1 VSGFERVFL
10 GWNSVFLPNC
20 ATYILRQYGA
30 DLSQV
35 QIALPGRRAG
45 RRLQELLLEQAP
57 AHWAPPQ
64 TTTLGQLS
72 DRLTTQGL
80 PCAPELLR
88 DLTWVQ
94 VLQQQRKEDL
104 SRILAEL
111 PQGKDFSSWWPLAK
125 TIQDLH
131 RDLGGA
137 LHTFAEA
144 GQFASDAEGPRWLAL
159 SRIQQDYAAQ
169 LAEAGYGDPHLLRL
183 EALRAQKLVPAPG
196 PLLLIGITEGNPL
209 QRAMLLHPQI
219 QGQALVAAPEELAHA
234 FDDLGMPIP
243 EAWAER
249 QLDIA
254 SERVHVCADPAAQA
268 RKIIQELRRQPGQ
281 LAPEDLTLG
290 VLDDQSLP
298 PLARQFAEVG
308 IRVHGAQGQSLA
320 QSPPARLLAA
330 FADWMEK
337 PSAQAL
343 GQLLRHAD
351 CEEALGFALQRPSD
365 PGALDTYLAEH
376 VLEQAAP
383 PWLPAADPHGIAAT
397 NHLKQQS
404 AMLWHWC
411 EELRGKARDARAWAD
426 ALDALLQQLYGQR
439 EFDRSREADRE
450 LASALSSIAKRLL
463 QWRQLPEESCGLP
476 LDGPQAL
483 RLLVHHLR
491 QEEIPTPQRGG
502 GSIDAVGWL
511 ELALD
516 DAPALL
522 VCDMQEG
529 LVPAAP
535 QVHPLLEAPLRK
547 RLGLEQ
553 DAQRLARDHYLL
565 ECLCAQRQSPTW
577 PQFFLCRNNAL
588 GDPLLPSR
596 LFFLGEQGLLA
607 DRALTMFGEE
617 PNQTHRVD
625 GALPPA
631 PTWPRAQAMPEYE
644 QETFSPSRIN
654 AYLQSPY
661 TYYLRHVLGL
671 EDVEEDPQELSALHF
686 GNLVHEVLEQF
697 GRHEEAPTWTDA
709 QQLHRFLV
717 ELLHAEAKK
726 RFGDPP
732 RGTVGL
738 QLQQAEYR
746 LWRFALRQIGLVE
759 DGWRIH
765 EVEWSPQENSVPL
778 EFHGTSFRLGGRIDR
793 IDRREC
799 AGQVQWRI
807 IDYKSGDKA
816 MELKSCVMPRK
827 LIWKDVQM
835 ALYPHLA
842 APLIGRVPLEEM
854 PQSTEVGYWNLGASD
869 DSDALTLLRW
879 KEGML
884 AAMTTQVAAAIT
896 GIRAG
901 NFFDTEQRPPSFD
914 AFALRCM
921 GQGQLVA
928 MADEEQGDWEE

>member
-1 VSGFERVFL
+1 VSGFQRVFL
-10 GWNSVFLPNC
+10 GWNSAFLPNC
-20 ATYILRQYGA
+20 AAHLLEQYGP

-57 AHWAPPQ
+57 ASWAPPQ

-72 DRLTTQGL
+72 DRLTTQSL

-94 VLQQQRKEDL
+94 VLQQQRKSDL
-104 SRILAEL
+104 EKVLAEL
-111 PQGKDFSSWWPLAK
+111 PQGKEFSAWWPLAK

-137 LHTFAEA
+137 MHTFAEA
-144 GQFASDAEGPRWLAL
+144 GQFASAAEGPRWLAL
-159 SRIQQDYAAQ
+159 TRIQQDYATQ
-169 LAEAGYGDPHLLRL
+169 LADAGYGDPHLLRL
-183 EALRAQKLVPAPG
+183 DALRAQHLTPASG
-196 PLLLIGITEGNPL
+196 PLLLVGITEANPL
-209 QRAMLLHPQI
+209 QRAILLHPQV
-219 QGQALVAAPEELAHA
+219 QGQALVAAPKDLADA
-234 FDDLGMPIP
+234 FDELGMPIP
-243 EAWAER
+243 EAWAQR
-249 QLDIA
+249 QLDLA
-254 SERVHVCADPAAQA
+254 NQRVHMCADPADQA
-268 RKIIQELRRQPGQ
+268 RKVLEELRKQPAQ
-281 LAPEDLTLG
+281 FAPEDITLG
-290 VLDDQSLP
+290 VLDDRSLP

-308 IRVHGAQGQSLA
+308 VSVHGAQGQSLA

-330 FADWMEK
+330 LADWMEK
-337 PSAQAL
+337 PRAHAL

-351 CEEALGFALQRPSD
+351 CEEALSAELQRPSD
-365 PGALDTYLAEH
+365 PAALDTYLAEH

-383 PWLPAADPHGIAAT
+383 PWLPASYPQGIAAT

-404 AMLWHWC
+404 ALLWKWT
-411 EELRGKARDARAWAD
+411 EDLRGKARGARAWVD

-439 EFDRSREADRE
+439 ELDRSREADRE

-463 QWRQLPEESCGLP
+463 QWRQLPQEQSSLP
-476 LDGPQAL
+476 LAGSQAL

-553 DAQRLARDHYLL
+553 DALRLARDHYLL
-565 ECLCAQRQSPTW
+565 ECLCAQRQGHSW
-577 PQFFLCRNNAL
+577 PQLFLCRNNAQ

-596 LFFLGEQGLLA
+596 LFFLGEQSTLA
-607 DRALTMFGEE
+607 ARALSMFGEE
-617 PNQTHRVD
+617 PD
-625 GALPPA
+625 GAQCADGGLPPE
-631 PTWPRAQAMPEYE
+631 PTWPRAPAMPAYE

-717 ELLHAEAKK
+717 ELLGAEAKK

-746 LWRFALRQIGLVE
+746 LWRFALRQVRLVE
-759 DGWRIH
+759 EGWRIH
-765 EVEWSPQENSVPL
+765 AVEWSPQEDSVPL
-778 EFHGTSFRLGGRIDR
+778 DFHGTAFHLGGRIDR
-793 IDRREC
+793 IDRREHE
-799 AGQVQWRI
+799 GQVQWRI

-816 MELKSCVMPRK
+816 MDLGRCVMPKK
-827 LIWKDVQM
+827 LVWRDVQM

-842 APLIGRVPLEEM
+842 APLIGRVPLEDM
-854 PQSTEVGYWNLGASD
+854 PQSTEVCYWNLGASD
-869 DSDALTLLRW
+869 DSDAYTILDW
-879 KEGML
+879 KDGML
-884 AAMTTQVAAAIT
+884 AAMTTQVAAAIE

-928 MADEEQGDWEE
+928 MTDEEQGEWEE

>member
-1 VSGFERVFL
+1 MSGFERVFL
-10 GWNSVFLPNC
+10 GWNSALLPNC
-20 ATYILRQYGA
+20 AAHLLEQYGS

-72 DRLTTQGL
+72 DRLTTQAL

-94 VLQQQRKEDL
+94 VLQQQRKSDL
-104 SRILAEL
+104 EQVLAEL
-111 PQGKDFSSWWPLAK
+111 PQGKEFSSWWPLAK

-137 LHTFAEA
+137 MHTFAEA
-144 GQFASDAEGPRWLAL
+144 AQLASAAEGPRWQILAQV
-159 SRIQQDYAAQ
+159 QQDYSAQ
-169 LAEAGYGDPHLLRL
+169 LAKAGFGDPHLLRL
-183 EALRAQKLVPAPG
+183 DALGAQNLTPATG
-196 PLLLIGITEGNPL
+196 PLLLVGITEANPL
-209 QRAMLLHPQI
+209 QREILLQPQV
-219 QGQALVAAPEELAHA
+219 QGQVLIAAPEDLADA

-249 QLDIA
+249 QLTIPN
-254 SERVHVCADPAAQA
+254 EQVHLCADPAAQA
-268 RKIIQELRRQPGQ
+268 RKVLKQLRQQPAQ
-281 LAPEDLTLG
+281 FAPEDITLG
-290 VLDDQSLP
+290 VLDDHSLP
-298 PLARQFAEVG
+298 PLAHHFAEVG
-308 IRVHGAQGQSLA
+308 VSVHGAQGQSLA
-320 QSPPARLLAA
+320 QSTPARLLAA
-330 FADWMEK
+330 FADWLEN
-337 PSAQAL
+337 PRAQTL

-351 CEEALGFALQRPSD
+351 CEEALGTELRHPSD

-376 VLEQAAP
+376 VLDQAAP
-383 PWLPAADPHGIAAT
+383 PWLAASHRQGVAAT
-397 NHLKQQS
+397 KHLKQQS
-404 AMLWHWC
+404 ALLWKWS
-411 EELRGKARDARAWAD
+411 EDLRGKARGAQAWTN
-426 ALDALLQQLYGQR
+426 ALAALLHQVYGQR

-463 QWRQLPEESCGLP
+463 QWRQLPEDSNGLP
-476 LDGPQAL
+476 LAGAQAL

-502 GSIDAVGWL
+502 GSVDAVGWL

-535 QVHPLLEAPLRK
+535 QVHPLLEAPMR
-547 RLGLEQ
+547 RQLGLEQ
-553 DAQRLARDHYLL
+553 DALRLARDHYLL
-565 ECLCAQRQSPTW
+565 ECVCAQRKSQVW
-577 PQFFLCRNNAL
+577 PQFFLCRNNAQ

-596 LFFLGEQGLLA
+596 LFFLGEQSALA
-607 DRALTMFGEE
+607 PRALAMFGEDQDE
-617 PNQTHRVD
+617 AQSTE
-625 GALPPA
+625 GGLPLA
-631 PTWPRAQAMPEYE
+631 PTWPQAPAMPAYE

-661 TYYLRHVLGL
+661 TYYLRNVLRL

-686 GNLVHEVLEQF
+686 GILMHEVLEQF

-717 ELLHAEAKK
+717 ELLSAEAKK

-738 QLQQAEYR
+738 QLQQAEDR
-746 LWRFALRQIGLVE
+746 LRRFALRQVALVE
-759 DGWRIH
+759 EGWRIH
-765 EVEWSPQENSVPL
+765 AVEWSPQDNSVPL

-793 IDRREC
+793 IDRREHN
-799 AGQVQWRI
+799 GQVQWRI

-816 MELKSCVMPRK
+816 MELKSCVMTRK
-827 LIWKDVQM
+827 LIWKDAQM

-842 APLIGRVPLEEM
+842 APLIGRVPLEDM
-854 PQSTEVGYWNLGASD
+854 PQSTEVCYWNLGASD
-869 DSDALTLLRW
+869 DSDAFTILHW

-884 AAMTTQVAAAIT
+884 AAMTTQVAAAIE

-901 NFFDTEQRPPSFD
+901 DFFDIKQRPPSFD